1 MGRKAWKEFTERG
14 MNKAEFLE
22 QLRLSLNGRLDA
34 SQVMDNLRYYEE
46 YINSQ
51 LRQGKTEEDVM
62 SMLGSPR
69 LIARTIT
76 DANTDGGQAGYASDA
91 YEYSQ
96 GAQGQSGTG
105 WGQAFERY
113 AQSQAQGTQGW
124 DGDGYAE
131 RDQQAWDQFAQGP
144 FGQAFFNRTR
154 QEVTNQN
161 NSGAHSLLVKF
172 FLLPRGLRKVI
183 GVAIAIA
190 LIFLLFSILKFL
202 FPILLIGGIALF
214 LVKLFR
220 DWLR

>member
-1 MGRKAWKEFTERG
+1 MT
-14 MNKAEFLE
+14 KAEFLE

-34 SQVMDNLRYYEE
+34 NQVMDNLRYYEE

-76 DANTDGGQAGYASDA
+76 DANSDGASGGYASDA
-91 YEYSQ
+91 YGQYSQ
-96 GAQGQSGTG
+96 GGYAQGNNGQAGTG
-105 WGQAFERY
+105 WGQTFERY
-113 AQSQAQGTQGW
+113 AQQSQAQDAQGW

-190 LIFLLFSILKFL
+190 LLFLFFSILKFL